1 MIQVT
6 LRRSFSF
13 HLLASIVAGIICIPG
28 FAYAQRPM
36 PIENGVL
43 RTDLNAATF
52 SINNATNVTASGNFI
67 GNLTGNAATATNAT
81 YSINAGNATFANTS
95 TNSSYSTTAGNASF
109 ANTST
114 NATYAVTAGNL
125 TSFPGNLVYTDVAN
139 QTITG
144 NLTLNGTSTR
154 NLTSSTGNLALNG
167 TNLTLDTGDIKM
179 NGGDVTN
186 ISNLTGTAGFLTIGN
201 GTSIVN
207 ASFIGGAGG
216 LLNYLE
222 FTGFV
227 GFRNN
232 SGNYARLSAND
243 WSINAGLYT
252 ATYNT
257 NGAGETLNNLTYG
270 YSRGWLAANREV
282 MQLSGTNLTLSIVN
296 IGPPTAD
303 FFIYK
308 SSVAIAANR
317 TLTLP
322 NTIVATDSIVSGNTT
337 FNGTITLAQRT
348 NHTVNSVAGGG
359 NITNSMSFARV
370 TSTGNVTVFDG
381 ASGDWITVKNN
392 SGGVITLLS
401 ADTFDGNAS
410 ISLNNNEAV
419 SLTSTGTDWMIH

>member
-1 MIQVT
+1 MRI
-6 LRRSFSF
+6 F
-13 HLLASIVAGIICIPG
+13 ASVVAGIICIPG

-36 PIENGVL
+36 PIENGVM
-43 RTDLNAATF
+43 RTDLDAATF

-67 GNLTGNAATATNAT
+67 GNLTGNANTANSSTNA
-81 YSINAGNATFANTS
+81 
-95 TNSSYSTTAGNASF
+95 SYSTTAGNASF

-114 NATYAVTAGNL
+114 NATYAITAGNL

-139 QTITG
+139 QTIAG

-154 NLTSSTGNLALNG
+154 TLTSSTGNLAING
-167 TNLTLDTGDIKM
+167 TNLTISPGDIDLS
-179 NGGDVTN
+179 GGDITN
-186 ISNLTGTAGFLTIGN
+186 ISNLTGTAGLLTIGN

-207 ASFIGGAGG
+207 ASYIGGAGG
-216 LLNYLE
+216 FINYLE

-232 SGNYARLSAND
+232 AGNYARLSSND
-243 WSINAGLYT
+243 WSISLSPYGA
-252 ATYNT
+252 AYNT
-257 NGAGETLNNLTYG
+257 SGAQEILNNTTYS
-270 YSRGWLAANREV
+270 YSRGWTAANKEL
-282 MQLSGTNLTLSIVN
+282 MQLSGTNLTLSIINV
-296 IGPPTAD
+296 GVTPTAD

-359 NITNSMSFARV
+359 NITNTMSFARV

-381 ASGDWITVKNN
+381 ASGDWLTVKNN